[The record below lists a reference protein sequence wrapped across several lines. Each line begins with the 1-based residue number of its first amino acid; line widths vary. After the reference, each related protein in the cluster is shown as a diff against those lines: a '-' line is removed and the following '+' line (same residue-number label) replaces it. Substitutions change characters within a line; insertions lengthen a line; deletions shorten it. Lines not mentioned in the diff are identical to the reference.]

1 LTSAALNTPPTSAQ
15 AGVGLSLLRHLDLVV
30 LAIALPIFV
39 VAGFPLLG
47 YAAVALAWLLQR
59 GIQAYAERRAVAS
72 GDRKAAIGVLAGTMM
87 ARLWLLGLSVLGAG
101 LVDRD
106 AGLAAAVL
114 AFALFTIA
122 FSTLLIVKPLED
134 ARR

>member
-1 LTSAALNTPPTSAQ
+1 MGLTI
-15 AGVGLSLLRHLDLVV
+15 LRHLDLAV
-30 LAIALPIFV
+30 LAIALPVFLI
-39 VAGFPLLG
+39 AGFPLLG
-47 YAAVALAWLLQR
+47 YAVVALAWLLQR
-59 GIQAYAERRAVAS
+59 GIQAYAERRALAS
-72 GDRKAAIGVLAGTMM
+72 GDRKAAIGVIAGTMM

-101 LVDRD
+101 LADRE

-114 AFALFTIA
+114 AFSLFTIA

>member
-1 LTSAALNTPPTSAQ
+1 M
-15 AGVGLSLLRHLDLVV
+15 GLSLLRHLDLVV
-30 LAIALPIFV
+30 LALALPVFLLG
-39 VAGFPLLG
+39 GFPLLG
-47 YAAVALAWLLQR
+47 YAAVALAWLAQR

-87 ARLWLLGLSVLGAG
+87 ARLWLLGFSVLGAG
-101 LVDRD
+101 LADRE

>member
-1 LTSAALNTPPTSAQ
+1 M
-15 AGVGLSLLRHLDLVV
+15 GLSLLRHLDLVV
-30 LAIALPIFV
+30 LAIALPIFL

-47 YAAVALAWLLQR
+47 YAVVALAWLLQR
-59 GIQAYAERRAVAS
+59 GIQAYAERRALAS

-101 LVDRD
+101 LVDRG